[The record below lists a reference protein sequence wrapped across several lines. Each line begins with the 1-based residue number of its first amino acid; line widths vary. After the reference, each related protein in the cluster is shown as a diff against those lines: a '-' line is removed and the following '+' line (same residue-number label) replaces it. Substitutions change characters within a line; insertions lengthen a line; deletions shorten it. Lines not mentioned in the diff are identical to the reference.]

1 MVRRVFSPSFP
12 HTWGK
17 WGPPKSRIPS
27 APAGLVESELYM
39 ETTPFPP
46 APPVAP
52 PLPSPEQQP
61 PVPSPEQLQHAAEQL
76 TRAVHVIFGEWTA
89 LRLAV
94 ENEWAGGG
102 TRERALA
109 LLQRVRDGL
118 LASAVVHRDELED
131 VIDNALV
138 DDFNI
143 EADDESPL
151 EIATLL
157 CALHTEARAGVTK
170 TADVLLARSA
180 GKRTWV
186 EVPPP
191 PRQRG
196 EDDSS
201 DEDIDDDN
209 DGGGGGGTSA
219 MDEDMGGG
227 CVRAAPEVD
236 EDGFQ
241 MVSPR
246 RGRGAKVV
254 SGRQPAPQS
263 MTE

>member
-1 MVRRVFSPSFP
+1 MGMEFR
-12 HTWGK
+12 T
-17 WGPPKSRIPS
+17 
-27 APAGLVESELYM
+27 AGLVESELYM
-39 ETTPFPP
+39 ETPCFPP

>member
-1 MVRRVFSPSFP
+1 M
-12 HTWGK
+12 
-17 WGPPKSRIPS
+17 
-27 APAGLVESELYM
+27 
-39 ETTPFPP
+39 
-46 APPVAP
+46 
-52 PLPSPEQQP
+52 
-61 PVPSPEQLQHAAEQL
+61 PSPEQLQHAAEQL

-89 LRLAV
+89 LRLAI

-131 VIDNALV
+131 VLDNALV

-143 EADDESPL
+143 EADDESPQ
-151 EIATLL
+151 EIAVLL

-201 DEDIDDDN
+201 DEDIDDDVN
-209 DGGGGGGTSA
+209 DGGGGGTSA
-219 MDEDMGGG
+219 MDEDMGG
-227 CVRAAPEVD
+227 VPAAPEVD
-236 EDGFQ
+236 EDGAGYGHQSEVFSLG
-241 MVSPR
+241 MAMLYACA
-246 RGRGAKVV
+246 GAVGADVEDVGAAGDRVV
-254 SGRQPAPQS
+254 ALIYNATQAMRDKG
-263 MTE
+263 